1 MAVLLISYKYNP
13 ETSKADY
20 DGFYEVIRSYRWA
33 KLSASNYAI
42 NADESAKAVWQKLK
56 AYIDP
61 DDYLVMLTFKSSP
74 WDLQIRKFLL
84 GYWNGLEDPALVL
97 SAQDSPNWAA
107 RRRTGSIVSCQLRT
121 KCPEF
126 CIRSNRGRSFDSS
139 DLAAK

>member
-20 DGFYEVIRSYRWA
+20 DGFYAVIRSYRWA

-61 DDYLVMLTFKSSP
+61 DDYLVMLTFKSGP
-74 WDLQIRKFLL
+74 WDFTRSENSCLVIGTVLRIRR
-84 GYWNGLEDPALVL
+84 WNCRD
-97 SAQDSPNWAA
+97 
-107 RRRTGSIVSCQLRT
+107 RIRRTGL
-121 KCPEF
+121 
-126 CIRSNRGRSFDSS
+126 
-139 DLAAK
+139 LAAGPAALFLAN

>member
-74 WDLQIRKFLL
+74 WDLHDQKILAWLL
-84 GYWNGLEDPALVL
+84 E
-97 SAQDSPNWAA
+97 
-107 RRRTGSIVSCQLRT
+107 
-121 KCPEF
+121 
-126 CIRSNRGRSFDSS
+126 RS
-139 DLAAK
+139 